1 MELGIITII
10 EKLLFVLRLCN
21 RMCSYNYEMRKGD
34 NMGMH
39 LNPGNEAFAE
49 IINGDYVD
57 KTGLIDIVNGTINT
71 LNKLTCISRP
81 RRFGKSIA
89 ASMLVAYYDCSCD
102 SHELFK
108 DYEISK
114 CESYE
119 KHLNQYNVISL
130 DITGFISEVKSN
142 KAINKDVSD
151 VPDMIR
157 EAIKKDIVRIYPDL
171 QDITSLPEC
180 LKQYG
185 EKSGRKFVFV
195 IDEWD
200 ALIREAKEDGET
212 QKRYLSF
219 LRSLFKNR
227 DFTPYVV
234 AGCYMTGILPI
245 KKDGT
250 QSAISDFREYSVL
263 KPGRFAKYTGFTED
277 DVRKLCE
284 QNGLDFLMTKKW
296 YDGYSIGKEK
306 SIYNPYSVMQAVNME
321 EYCSYWKY
329 TSAADAL
336 ETYINMNFDG
346 LKEMVLRLISG
357 EEIEVSTD
365 EFKNDFVS
373 FRKKDDVLTLMIHL
387 GYLTYDCVTGQ
398 ARIPNA
404 EVQSE
409 FVKLVGNAEL
419 TALANLIK
427 TSQKLLDDTLVGNS
441 DEVAQAIE
449 RIRQSNYAPTFYNNE
464 QALRYVIK
472 FAYIV
477 CVDRYMKVEELPSG
491 CGIADVVYIPKR
503 NRPDPAI
510 VVELKWN
517 KSESA
522 AISQIKEKNY
532 PAVLEEYGGE
542 IVLVGINY
550 DDKTKSHS
558 CVIERVEK

>member
-1 MELGIITII
+1 MITLY
-10 EKLLFVLRLCN
+10 LLNLVDYKQ
-21 RMCSYNYEMRKGD
+21 MIMRVKEGD
-34 NMGMH
+34 GMGVH

-57 KTGLIDIVNGTINT
+57 KTGLIDVINST
-71 LNKLTCISRP
+71 LNKPSKLTCISRP
-81 RRFGKSIA
+81 RRFGKSFA
-89 ASMLVAYYDCSCD
+89 ASMLTAYYDCSCD
-102 SHELFK
+102 SHELF
-108 DYEISK
+108 DGYQISE
-114 CESYE
+114 CASYE
-119 KHLNQYNVISL
+119 KYINQYNVIAM

-142 KAINKDVSD
+142 KAINKKVCD

-157 EAIKKDIVRIYPDL
+157 EAIEKDIAKIYPDL
-171 QDITSLPEC
+171 KGTTSLPEC
-180 LKQYG
+180 LKNYS
-185 EKSGRKFVFV
+185 ERTGRKFVFV

-200 ALIREAKEDGET
+200 ALIREAKEDKET
-212 QKRYLSF
+212 QERYLSF

-245 KKDGT
+245 KKDGS

-263 KPGRFAKYTGFTED
+263 KPGRFAKYTGFTEE

-284 QNGLDFLMTKKW
+284 QYDMEFLMTKMW
-296 YDGYSIGKEK
+296 YDGYTIGKEK
-306 SIYNPYSVMQAVNME
+306 TIYNPYSVMQAINME

-336 ETYINMNFDG
+336 ETYVNMNYDG
-346 LKEMVLRLISG
+346 LKETVLRLISG

-365 EFKNDFVS
+365 EFQNDFVS
-373 FRKKDDVLTLMIHL
+373 FRTKDDVLTLMIHL
-387 GYLTYDCVTGQ
+387 GYLTYDSETGQ
-398 ARIPNA
+398 ARIPNE
-404 EVQSE
+404 EVRSE
-409 FVKLVGNAEL
+409 FEKLVGNAKM
-419 TALANLIK
+419 TKLADLIK
-427 TSQKLLDDTLVGNS
+427 ASEELLNDTLSGNQ
-441 DEVAQAIE
+441 DAVVTAIE

-464 QALRYVIK
+464 QALRYIIK

-491 CGIADVVYIPKR
+491 TGIADVVYIPKR

-517 KSESA
+517 KSEGA
-522 AISQIKEKNY
+522 AISQIKKKNY

-550 DDKTKSHS
+550 DEKSKTHN
-558 CVIERVEK
+558 CEIERIEK